1 MDIHSEIAQHHA
13 AGRAFVAAVVVRT
26 AGSSPR
32 DAGARMLVF
41 PDGTISGTVGGGAF
55 EKMVIDDCLSL
66 FAGNQRHLLKTY
78 RFTAAGPG
86 STGMACGGEAEV
98 FMELFAMPDRLVIF
112 GGGHIGRDLVKI
124 AEGLDF
130 RVTVV
135 DDRKEILAQYGA
147 GGGTV
152 GSGAGAGSGA
162 SAGASTGSAAN
173 VETVLTDPEYRTG
186 LPTLDESCYVVIV
199 TRSHTCDRTVLAG
212 VIKQNLAYLG
222 MIGSKTK
229 IAETW
234 SLLKAAGVDESLFG
248 KVRTPIGLDIGAEG
262 PYEIALAI
270 AAELVAARR
279 KLLAGGA

>member
-1 MDIHSEIAQHHA
+1 VDIHSETAQHHA
-13 AGRAFVAAVVVRT
+13 AGRVFVAAVVVRT
-26 AGSSPR
+26 SGSSPR

-55 EKMVIDDCLSL
+55 EKMVIDDCVSL
-66 FAGNQRHLLKTY
+66 FGGKQRHLLKTY
-78 RFTAAGPG
+78 RFAAAGPG

-98 FMELFAMPDRLVIF
+98 FMELFARPDRLVIF

-135 DDRKEILAQYGA
+135 DDREEILAQYAAA
-147 GGGTV
+147 GGTAGV
-152 GSGAGAGSGA
+152 GGSGSGRGVWSGPGAV
-162 SAGASTGSAAN
+162 

-186 LPTLDESCYVVIV
+186 LPVLDESCYVVIV
-199 TRSHTCDRTVLAG
+199 TRGHNCDRAVLAQ
-212 VIKQNLAYLG
+212 VIGKDVAYLG

-262 PYEIALAI
+262 PYEIAVAI
-270 AAELVAARR
+270 AAELVATRR
-279 KLLAGGA
+279 KRLAGGA